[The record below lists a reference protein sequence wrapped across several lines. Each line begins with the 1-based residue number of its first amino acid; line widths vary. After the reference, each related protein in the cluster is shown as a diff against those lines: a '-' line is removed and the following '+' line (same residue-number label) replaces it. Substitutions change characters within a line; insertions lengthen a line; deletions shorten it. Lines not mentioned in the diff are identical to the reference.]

1 MEPQA
6 RANQLLPQIAS
17 FIGIDLGA
25 RIIEELVFNEG
36 AELRSPIVICAGN
49 NLPREV
55 RMTSSSARGKGAMR
69 PLELGTSGLRK
80 VNANPVPDRR
90 RESCKFESYDELS
103 SKRTD

>member
-25 RIIEELVFNEG
+25 RIIEEVVFNEG
-36 AELRSPIVICAGN
+36 AELRSPIVICASN

-55 RMTSSSARGKGAMR
+55 RVTSSSAAVKGAT
-69 PLELGTSGLRK
+69 GTGDVDARGFGI
-80 VNANPVPDRR
+80 VNADPGPGIGLEPSE
-90 RESCKFESYDELS
+90 RESRDEVP
-103 SKRTD
+103 